1 MSKTIYMHDDNIL
14 VADNSLQVSLSLD
27 NAIKVVVSDERG
39 DEIEKNPEKFQGDYD
54 SIMEGATEINMD
66 EMIQPEWELS

>member
-1 MSKTIYMHDDNIL
+1 MHDDNIL